1 MKAKEPKY
9 EIKVRVTQAQLD
21 KIHENMRLVHLEN
34 REEYLRKMAL
44 NGYVLFLDDRELR
57 CFNRLIGSISNSFNQ
72 IAKRANDSGLVYETD
87 LMDMSSR
94 MNQIWEAQNKLLAAL
109 EHSVVLFSAVLSSF
123 I

>member
-21 KIHENMRLVHLEN
+21 RIHENMRAVHLEN

-72 IAKRANDSGLVYETD
+72 IAKRANASGRVYETG
-87 LMDMSSR
+87 LMDMCAR

-109 EHSVVLFSAVLSSF
+109 EQSV
-123 I
+123 

>member
-72 IAKRANDSGLVYETD
+72 IAKRANASGRVYETD
-87 LMDMSSR
+87 LMNMCAR
-94 MNQIWEAQNKLLAAL
+94 MNQIWEAQNKLLSAL
-109 EHSVVLFSAVLSSF
+109 EQSV
-123 I
+123 